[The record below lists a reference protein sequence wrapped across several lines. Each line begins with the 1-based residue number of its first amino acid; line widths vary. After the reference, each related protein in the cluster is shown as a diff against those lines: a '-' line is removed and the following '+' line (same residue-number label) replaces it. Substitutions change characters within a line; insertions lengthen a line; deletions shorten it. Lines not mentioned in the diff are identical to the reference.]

1 MYTYFLYKIKIYYNT
16 NNGDYMNIDYLE
28 AFKIIPRSITSLVV
42 LFFITKLMGKKQ
54 VSELSLFDYVIGIS
68 IGNFTA
74 EMVMSFDNQ
83 YINGIVAIITF
94 GVISYLVSVVTM
106 KNMTLRRFIIGVPT
120 VIIEDGK
127 ISLEALKK
135 TKLDINDL
143 LEQCRTMGYFDI
155 KEISYA
161 ILEVNGKIS
170 ILPKSDYQVPT
181 LTDLNIKKDKNY
193 LSSNIIIDG
202 KLIKDNLE
210 NTNKDE
216 KWLKKELKKQGYS
229 SYNNILLATLTNG
242 NLAVFEKNHKRTK
255 KVLE

>member
-1 MYTYFLYKIKIYYNT
+1 
-16 NNGDYMNIDYLE
+16 
-28 AFKIIPRSITSLVV
+28 
-42 LFFITKLMGKKQ
+42 
-54 VSELSLFDYVIGIS
+54 
-68 IGNFTA
+68 
-74 EMVMSFDNQ
+74 
-83 YINGIVAIITF
+83 
-94 GVISYLVSVVTM
+94 
-106 KNMTLRRFIIGVPT
+106 MTLRRFIIGVPT

-155 KEISYA
+155 TQISYA
-161 ILEVNGKIS
+161 VLEVNGKIS

-181 LTDLNIKKDKNY
+181 LTDLNIKANKNY
-193 LSSNIIIDG
+193 LSANIIIDG

-216 KWLKKELKKQGYS
+216 IWLKKELKKQGYS
-229 SYNNILLATLTNG
+229 NYNNILLATLANG
-242 NLAVFEKNHKRTK
+242 NLAVFEKNHNKTK

>member
-1 MYTYFLYKIKIYYNT
+1 
-16 NNGDYMNIDYLE
+16 MNIDYLE

-83 YINGIVAIITF
+83 YINGIIAIVTF

-155 KEISYA
+155 TQISYA
-161 ILEVNGKIS
+161 VLEVNGKIS

-181 LTDLNIKKDKNY
+181 LTDLNIKANKNY
-193 LSSNIIIDG
+193 LSANIIIDG

-216 KWLKKELKKQGYS
+216 TWLKKELKKQGYS
-229 SYNNILLATLTNG
+229 NYNNILLATLTNG
-242 NLAVFEKNHKRTK
+242 NLAVFEKNHNKTK

>member
-83 YINGIVAIITF
+83 YINGIIAIVTF

-155 KEISYA
+155 TEISYA

-193 LSSNIIIDG
+193 LSANIIIDG

-210 NTNKDE
+210 NTNKGE

>member
-1 MYTYFLYKIKIYYNT
+1 
-16 NNGDYMNIDYLE
+16 MNIDYLE

-83 YINGIVAIITF
+83 YINGIIAIVTF

-155 KEISYA
+155 TEISYA

-193 LSSNIIIDG
+193 LSANIIIDG

-210 NTNKDE
+210 NTNKGE

-242 NLAVFEKNHKRTK
+242 NLAVLEKNQK
-255 KVLE
+255 

>member
-1 MYTYFLYKIKIYYNT
+1 
-16 NNGDYMNIDYLE
+16 MNIDYLE

-155 KEISYA
+155 TQISYA
-161 ILEVNGKIS
+161 VLEVNGKIS

-181 LTDLNIKKDKNY
+181 LTDLNIKANKNY
-193 LSSNIIIDG
+193 LSANIIIDG

-216 KWLKKELKKQGYS
+216 IWLKKELKKQGYS
-229 SYNNILLATLTNG
+229 NYNNILLATLANG
-242 NLAVFEKNHKRTK
+242 NLAVFEKNHNKTK